1 MKQIDRKKAIQ
12 LLKEEGLHAYN
23 GLNILKYHNN
33 SKAYVFSYKPTLEM
47 IVIDGYW
54 VTLINTSLKKVVNC
68 LKDLGYKEFGVNG
81 GLEKYYKEACCEKYK
96 IDWFEKCYVYS
107 YKGEDLKYSIPNG
120 YYADILK
127 KEDAKIL
134 YKYYTYKEDTPIDEI
149 IENIVNRD
157 SVVIKKANGELVS
170 WVTVHPDGT
179 MGIMYTKKEFRRL
192 YLGQITSKI
201 LINKL
206 IDKGEIPYVHI
217 VDGNKASVGLAE
229 KLGMEYMFDIV
240 WFGIAI

>member
-96 IDWFEKCYVYS
+96 IDW
-107 YKGEDLKYSIPNG
+107 
-120 YYADILK
+120 
-127 KEDAKIL
+127 
-134 YKYYTYKEDTPIDEI
+134 
-149 IENIVNRD
+149 
-157 SVVIKKANGELVS
+157 
-170 WVTVHPDGT
+170 
-179 MGIMYTKKEFRRL
+179 
-192 YLGQITSKI
+192 
-201 LINKL
+201 
-206 IDKGEIPYVHI
+206 
-217 VDGNKASVGLAE
+217 VG
-229 KLGMEYMFDIV
+229 
-240 WFGIAI
+240 